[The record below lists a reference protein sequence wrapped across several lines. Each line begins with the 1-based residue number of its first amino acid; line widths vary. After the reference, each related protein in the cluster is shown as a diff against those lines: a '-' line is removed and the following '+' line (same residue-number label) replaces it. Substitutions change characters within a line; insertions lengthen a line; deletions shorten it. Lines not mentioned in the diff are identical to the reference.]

1 MAYVANLNA
10 NSFLVSYFRFFFLV
24 TIQVYNCLENTIDQM
39 TIIIQC
45 WKLYGF
51 NVRVEKD
58 EPRTK
63 LKVE

>member
-1 MAYVANLNA
+1 M
-10 NSFLVSYFRFFFLV
+10 
-24 TIQVYNCLENTIDQM
+24 QVYNCLENTIDQM